1 MVTRVFLGVFAPGT
15 PGLYKDQKCSD
26 GKGDDDD
33 GDGAEIVDDI
43 AADQQAEY
51 RIRASKWVASSLVC
65 VQDHMFWYILSASY
79 KARAPVR
86 HLFHILSKYSLQRNK
101 ASPIPV
107 SELPVVDLVTKR
119 LDQLDTEFRKI
130 LQSVSSWSN
139 ELIDDLQWMVE
150 LTGKPINVERGM
162 LHSISTQ
169 LVLHNWAGFR
179 RRVVNMFSG
188 YLVCTVA
195 MWD

>member
-1 MVTRVFLGVFAPGT
+1 MGVFAPGT
-15 PGLYKDQKCSD
+15 PGLYKAMNEKCSN
-26 GKGDDDD
+26 GNGDDDD
-33 GDGAEIVDDI
+33 DIVDDI

-79 KARAPVR
+79 KARAPIR
-86 HLFHILSKYSLQRNK
+86 HLFHILSKYSLQRNIDHAK

-119 LDQLDTEFRKI
+119 LDQLDTEFKEI

-150 LTGKPINVERGM
+150 LTGKPIHVEREM

-188 YLVCTVA
+188 YLVCIAA
-195 MWD
+195 MWDWMI